1 MSDEGTN
8 FNEVFD
14 SVNEFV
20 ETMTGL
26 RNGLIAQGFGGDV
39 AEAIVLDHLKIYIA
53 QMQLEAAQA
62 QAQAKPRLSDLFGGM
77 GRG

>member
-14 SVNEFV
+14 SVNEFT
-20 ETMTGL
+20 EIMAGL
-26 RNGLIAQGFGGDV
+26 RNGLIAQGFGED
-39 AEAIVLDHLKIYIA
+39 AADAIVLEHLKIYIA
-53 QMQLEAAQA
+53 QMQLEA
-62 QAQAKPRLSDLFGGM
+62 AQAKPRLSDLFGGM

>member
-14 SVNEFV
+14 SVNQFIEI
-20 ETMTGL
+20 MTGL
-26 RNGLIAQGFGGDV
+26 RNGLIAQGFGEGA
-39 AEAIVLDHLKIYIA
+39 AEAIVLEHLKIYVA
-53 QMQLEAAQA
+53 QTQLEAA

>member
-1 MSDEGTN
+1 MSDEGVN

-14 SVNEFV
+14 SVNQFTEI
-20 ETMTGL
+20 MAGL
-26 RNGLIAQGFGGDV
+26 RNSLIAQGFGEDV
-39 AEAIVLDHLKIYIA
+39 ADAIVVEHLRIHTA
-53 QMQLEAAQA
+53 QTQLEAA